1 MALTAEQR
9 KILSKIKTIGRQVG
23 ATPKE
28 IKAAIET
35 GLVESNL
42 RNLGHGDADS
52 KGWRQ
57 ERASLYK
64 DPTNL
69 DASIRRFFSETRAV
83 RDKYGNAGDLAAA
96 VQRPAAQYRGRYQQM
111 SKRAD
116 QLMGTATIPGVS
128 PPAATAGPA
137 VTPTGDTRQQ
147 LLGQYLTQRG
157 RPGALAALGSGL
169 SDLQSPAAPTTS
181 TAPSSPVSAPTGSAN
196 ILELFW
202 QGPGGINVKDGK
214 RVPQGFVS
222 GHDRHVHAA
231 APTEKEV
238 LRLAKIAQQ
247 MGLKV
252 GEHPKFGGVAPVHVK
267 NSNHYSNRAIDVTGD
282 PAKLKAFAHRI
293 AAMAR

>member
-9 KILSKIKTIGRQVG
+9 KILAKIKTIGRQVG
-23 ATPKE
+23 ASPKE

-52 KGWRQ
+52 QGWRQ

-83 RDKYGNAGDLAAA
+83 RDKYASAGELAAA

-116 QLMGTATIPGVS
+116 QLMGAATSTIPGVS
-128 PPAATAGPA
+128 PPPSAA

-169 SDLQSPAAPTTS
+169 SDLQSPAAPMAPS
-181 TAPSSPVSAPTGSAN
+181 TPSSPASAPAGSAN

-222 GHDRHVHAA
+222 GHDRHVHVA
-231 APTEKEV
+231 APTEKGV
-238 LRLAKIAQQ
+238 LKLAALAQQ